1 MARPCGGN
9 LLQGW
14 ERRRTRL
21 TRVPTVEGGGASPW
35 HAGARRP
42 GREGRSLACR
52 GEAEGSPLASSGGEQ
67 RSDQALDRA
76 GQFADEKTGGK
87 YDRQTERPA
96 TSPTSASA
104 SRTPG
109 SPAAEEPRRAGCVLH
124 PALLGTGDASVP
136 PFRHQPIR
144 ATHPWGPAPE
154 VITSSGRSGERR
166 ARPPRP
172 TGTG

>member
-76 GQFADEKTGGK
+76 EQFADEKTGGK
-87 YDRQTERPA
+87 YDQQTDKAGDLADQRIGQQDA
-96 TSPTSASA
+96 GQ
-104 SRTPG
+104 PG
-109 SPAAEEPRRAGCVLH
+109 S
-124 PALLGTGDASVP
+124 
-136 PFRHQPIR
+136 
-144 ATHPWGPAPE
+144 
-154 VITSSGRSGERR
+154 
-166 ARPPRP
+166 
-172 TGTG
+172 